1 MEVTLEDHAFSALRS
16 LSVFEVAMFY
26 FDLEIIF
33 LNVLMIY

>member
-1 MEVTLEDHAFSALRS
+1 MEVTLEDHAFSALSS